1 MTQRKTRLT
10 VTVDSA
16 LVRAGSEAV
25 AAGRA
30 DSVSGWVNLALAER
44 AAKERKLAAMAAAV
58 ALYEEEFG
66 TISEAELVA
75 QERADRRAS
84 FVVRPSHGRT
94 RTVRSGAKGKRRTG
108 T

>member
-1 MTQRKTRLT
+1 MTQRKMRLT

-16 LVRAGSEAV
+16 LVRAGSDAV

-44 AAKERKLAAMAAAV
+44 AAKEQRLAAMAAALT
-58 ALYEEEFG
+58 LYEEEFG
-66 TISEAELVA
+66 VISDAELIA
-75 QERADRRAS
+75 QERADRRAAL
-84 FVVRPSHGRT
+84 VVRPPRRT
-94 RTVRSGAKGKRRTG
+94 RTVRAGAKAKRRTG